1 MSARRASESCSLTTL
16 RAFTGSKIGNVIV
29 QGCDWSKIKRT
40 RVRTTLS
47 IKVTVR
53 VGFFHL
59 KQCSTDLLRLKK
71 PLAIRLPRFCGQWR
85 RRFQCPLRVAKLKFT
100 ASECHSA
107 RFDPIHSPPR
117 GTTKTVV
124 FRIDTETGNTWKLDA
139 ELSKWT
145 L

>member
-1 MSARRASESCSLTTL
+1 MLDRFAEIEKTVGNSFATLLWAVEKTISMS
-16 RAFTGSKIGNVIV
+16 
-29 QGCDWSKIKRT
+29 
-40 RVRTTLS
+40 
-47 IKVTVR
+47 
-53 VGFFHL
+53 
-59 KQCSTDLLRLKK
+59 
-71 PLAIRLPRFCGQWR
+71 
-85 RRFQCPLRVAKLKFT
+85 LRVAKLKFT

-145 L
+145 LIEGSNPKDPLGIR